1 MSELLG
7 QRTHGTPM
15 SERDC
20 YTRAIHHAQG
30 LRDCCRGLAML
41 RADDQNHAFGWLS
54 IVKNLELMTDLI
66 QKLMLRGVRRSPLI
80 LPTRFRGDN

>member
-7 QRTHGTPM
+7 QRQHGTPL

-30 LRDCCRGLAML
+30 LRDSLRGLALL
-41 RADDQNHAFGWLS
+41 RADDQNHAFGWLT
-54 IVKNLELMTDLI
+54 VVQNLELMIDLI
-66 QKLMLRGVRRSPLI
+66 QKLMVRGVNRSNLF
-80 LPTRFRGDN
+80 LPARFRGDH

>member
-1 MSELLG
+1 MDGLMG
-7 QRTHGTPM
+7 QRQHGTPM

-41 RADDQNHAFGWLS
+41 RADDQNHAFGWLAV
-54 IVKNLELMTDLI
+54 VKILEQLVDNI
-66 QKLMLRGVRRSPLI
+66 QKLMMRGVNRSNLI
-80 LPTRFRGDN
+80 LPARFRGDN

>member
-1 MSELLG
+1 MSELAG
-7 QRTHGTPM
+7 QRINGTPL

-20 YTRAIHHAQG
+20 YERAIHHARG

-66 QKLMLRGVRRSPLI
+66 QKLMTRGVNRSNLI
-80 LPTRFRGDN
+80 LPARFRGD